1 MNKGQQKI
9 LENMW
14 MRVILTGVSL
24 IVFLFLCYIL
34 RGTLISLLLAFIFAF
49 IFNPV
54 VNFFE
59 RRHWPFSRK
68 HISRGF
74 AIAFLIIAVL
84 LSTFGFLAFVIPKT
98 GSEIYRLG
106 TIAKEHYPMYLSTVD
121 DLLERYGNGE
131 LVRLVRPFIQ
141 GQIEMANKPE
151 EREQQEKQEITNG
164 TESPEMEKR
173 GEWELDYGPEHQIKK
188 EIQIQRE
195 HLTELI
201 MEYKKY
207 LPQAMGVF
215 FRIIREVF
223 YGTYGF
229 FSIIINFLV
238 FSVVSIYL
246 LKDFNILSQIIKNIF
261 PLPVQDK
268 AMSLLST
275 INYNLRYYLRGQA
288 ITCLILSFIYSIGL
302 TIAGIDLAF
311 VLGFIGGFGNFI
323 PYVGTGIGLVL
334 SIAIAFFEY
343 RDFKHIFYVLMIYGV
358 GQTLE
363 SFVITPRIMKRGLSL
378 NPIVVILSV
387 LIFGQLW
394 GFLGLLLAIPMVA
407 ILKVFFDELISKY
420 KSSKYYTG

>member
-14 MRVILTGVSL
+14 MRVILIGVSI

-34 RGTLISLLLAFIFAF
+34 RGTLVSLLLAFIFAF
-49 IFNPV
+49 VFNPV
-54 VNFFE
+54 VNFLE

-74 AIAFLIIAVL
+74 GIAFLIIAIL
-84 LSTFGFLAFVIPKT
+84 LSTFGFLAFVVPKT
-98 GSEIYRLG
+98 VNEIYRLG
-106 TIAKEHYPMYLSTVD
+106 TIAKERYPMYLSTVD
-121 DLLERYGNGE
+121 DLLERYGNEE
-131 LVRLVRPFIQ
+131 LFQLVRPFIQ
-141 GQIEMANKPE
+141 EQIERANKSE
-151 EREQQEKQEITNG
+151 GREQQEKREITDRP
-164 TESPEMEKR
+164 ESPV
-173 GEWELDYGPEHQIKK
+173 
-188 EIQIQRE
+188 QRE
-195 HLTELI
+195 RLTEVI

-207 LPQAMGVF
+207 LPQVMGIF

-229 FSIIINFLV
+229 FNVIINFLI
-238 FSVVSIYL
+238 FSIVSIYL
-246 LKDFNILSQIIKNIF
+246 LKDFNVLTQKIKNVF
-261 PLPVQDK
+261 PLPVRDK

-275 INYNLRYYLRGQA
+275 INHNLRYYLRGQA

-311 VLGFIGGFGNFI
+311 LIGFIGGFGNLI
-323 PYVGTGIGLVL
+323 PYVGTGIGIVL
-334 SIAIAFFEY
+334 SSVVALFEY
-343 RDFKHIFYVLMIYGV
+343 RDFKHIFYVILIYSV

-363 SFVITPRIMKRGLSL
+363 SFVITPRIMKRALSL
-378 NPIVVILSV
+378 NPVVVILSV

-420 KSSKYYTG
+420 KSSKYYKG